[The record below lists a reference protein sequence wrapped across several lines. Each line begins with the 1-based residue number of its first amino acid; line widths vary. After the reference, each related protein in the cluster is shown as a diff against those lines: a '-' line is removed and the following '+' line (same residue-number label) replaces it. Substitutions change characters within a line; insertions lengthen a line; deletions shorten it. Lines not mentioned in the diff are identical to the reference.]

1 MSARLNSSTVVG
13 GFLVLFGLAA
23 AYFGLQIPAEA
34 DGDTGARIFPL
45 IGSFSIALMGAL
57 ELRTGFADDGA
68 ARFSLTGSPGSVFGL
83 LALSIIYVWLITY
96 FGYLIGT
103 GAAAALAMWL
113 FGMRSPLWLL
123 VTAIIC
129 PAVYHL
135 IFFELLGVFPPFG
148 EWFDLLDVIQG
159 V

>member
-1 MSARLNSSTVVG
+1 MPARLNASTTVG
-13 GFLVLFGLAA
+13 GFLVVFGLIAA
-23 AYFGLQIPAEA
+23 FIGLQIPAEA

-45 IGSFSIALMGAL
+45 IGSLSIALMGAL
-57 ELRTGFADDGA
+57 ELRSGLANADGDPL
-68 ARFSLTGSPGSVFGL
+68 SLTSSPASIVGL
-83 LALSIIYVWLITY
+83 LALSIAYVWLITM

-103 GAAAALAMWL
+103 GIAAALAMWM

-123 VTAIIC
+123 VSAIVC
-129 PAVYHL
+129 PAIYHL